1 MKLEKS
7 KGLLIYFAIS
17 AAILLFMIVG
27 FRSLMSSQDTT
38 TYSDIIQYFDDYRVS
53 EFSLNLGSGE
63 LTYKLDGQDQEYSY
77 KVPSVSTFYYEL
89 FPEGAETNYR
99 TEYNATHST
108 PLRYN
113 LIPATNSSFWLNLI
127 PTLLMIGVMIFVVV
141 SMSRSIS
148 SAGKINS
155 VGKANVKLES
165 DNKNKVTFDDVA
177 GADEEKAELQEIVDL
192 LKNPKKYHDIG
203 AKIPKGVLLVGP
215 PGTGK
220 TLLAKAVSGE
230 AGVPFFSI
238 SGSDFLELYVGVGAA
253 RVRDLFDQAK
263 KAAPSIIF
271 IDEIDA
277 VGRRRGAGLGGG
289 HDEREQTLNQ
299 LLVEM
304 DGFEVNNSV
313 IVMAAT
319 NRRDVLDPALLRPG
333 RFDRQIYVNYPDIKG
348 REEILK
354 VHSKSK
360 PLAPD
365 VDLKKVASAT
375 AGFTGADLAN
385 LVNEA
390 ALLAVKNGRK
400 AISAQDM
407 SEASIKVIA
416 GPEKKSRVITDK
428 EKRLTAYHEAG
439 HAICHYYLPT
449 QDKVYEVSIIPRGQ
463 AGGYTMAL
471 PEHDKSYVTKTEMN
485 EEIIALLGG
494 RAAEKVVLDD
504 ISTGASND
512 LERATNIARS
522 MVTKYGFSDK
532 LGPIV
537 YGRDDDEV
545 FLGRDYNS
553 NKSYSEVIAGEIDS
567 ELRFII
573 HNAYDKAIELLS
585 SHEDQLHVIANFLI
599 NHEKINGDQFVRLM
613 NGEDV
618 EAEERAKEEA
628 ERERKQREEQ
638 AKKEREAL
646 EASKAAEAQ
655 PDGANV
661 PDGSGAADSAEG
673 TPAPNAGT
681 VSDAQAANDE
691 LNAVSE
697 PDSGDADPSDD
708 GDSADKN

>member
-1 MKLEKS
+1 MNFSKS
-7 KGLLIYFAIS
+7 KGILAYFAV
-17 AAILLFMIVG
+17 AAVILVFLIFG
-27 FRSLMSSQDTT
+27 FRSLMKGADTT
-38 TYSDIIQYFDDYRVS
+38 TFSDVIAHFDDYSVS

-63 LTYKLDGQDQEYSY
+63 LKYKLSGGDDVYVY
-77 KVPSVSTFYYEL
+77 KVPSVSAFYNEL
-89 FPEGAETNYR
+89 FNETRNYR
-99 TEYNATHST
+99 DEYNETHEI
-108 PLRYN
+108 PLKYD
-113 LIPATNSSFWLNLI
+113 LIPASNSSFWLNLI
-127 PTLLMIGVMIFVVV
+127 PTLLMIGVMIFVVI

-148 SAGKINS
+148 SAGKIS
-155 VGKANVKLES
+155 TVGKANVKPELDS
-165 DNKNKVTFDDVA
+165 KNKVTFADVA

-192 LKNPKKYHDIG
+192 LKNPKKYQDIG

-215 PGTGK
+215 PGNGK
-220 TLLAKAVSGE
+220 TLLAKAVAGE

-333 RFDRQIYVNYPDIKG
+333 RFDRQVYVNYPDIKG

-354 VHSKSK
+354 VHSKNK

-365 VDLKKVASAT
+365 VDLKQVAAAT

-385 LVNEA
+385 LINEA
-390 ALLAVKNGRK
+390 ALMAVKADRK
-400 AISAQDM
+400 AITAKDL

-416 GPEKKSRVITDK
+416 GPEKKSRVVLEQ
-428 EKRLTAYHEAG
+428 EKKLTAYHEAG
-439 HAICHYYLPT
+439 HAICHYYCPT
-449 QDKVYEVSIIPRGQ
+449 QDKVSEVSIIPRGQ

-471 PEHDKSYVTKTEMN
+471 PDHDKSYASKSEMT
-485 EEIIALLGG
+485 EEIVTLLGG

-512 LERATNIARS
+512 LERATKIARS

-537 YGRDDDEV
+537 YGRDEDEV

-553 NKSYSEVIAGEIDS
+553 DRSYSEVIAGEIDA
-567 ELRFII
+567 ELRALI
-573 HNAYDKAIELLS
+573 HGAYDRAIAILS
-585 SHEDQLHVIANFLI
+585 EHIDQLHTVAKYLI
-599 NHEKINGDQFVRLM
+599 THEKINGDQFMRLM
-613 NGEDV
+613 NGEDL
-618 EAEERAKEEA
+618 EAEERAAKEA
-628 ERERKQREEQ
+628 EESTIRQAVDEAHEDAHEEDSTTKHDSDRQ
-638 AKKEREAL
+638 NY
-646 EASKAAEAQ
+646 
-655 PDGANV
+655 PYGDDGWL
-661 PDGSGAADSAEG
+661 DIS
-673 TPAPNAGT
+673 
-681 VSDAQAANDE
+681 ND
-691 LNAVSE
+691 SE
-697 PDSGDADPSDD
+697 PGKKSE
-708 GDSADKN
+708 